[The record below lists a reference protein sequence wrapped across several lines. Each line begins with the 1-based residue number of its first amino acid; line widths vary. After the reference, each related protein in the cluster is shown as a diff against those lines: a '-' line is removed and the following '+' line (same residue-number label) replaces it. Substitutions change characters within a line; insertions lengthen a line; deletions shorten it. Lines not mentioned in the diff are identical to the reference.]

1 MTFHGENYLLFQV
14 QRGRFQQQNVVNVRP
29 GSTAFATNRVIEDRQ
44 SSSFRIILSEA
55 MLQNIQKCTIYE
67 TQRVTGDVNWNVTL
81 HELDKFIGLII
92 TRCVRAKGP
101 ALLWPVEYVL
111 GVPNVQ

>member
-1 MTFHGENYLLFQV
+1 
-14 QRGRFQQQNVVNVRP
+14 
-29 GSTAFATNRVIEDRQ
+29 
-44 SSSFRIILSEA
+44 LSEA

-92 TRCVRAKGP
+92 T
-101 ALLWPVEYVL
+101 WDVL
-111 GVPNVQ
+111 GQRDLPCSGLWNTS

>member
-1 MTFHGENYLLFQV
+1 MTFHGESYPFFQV
-14 QRGRFQQQNVVNVRP
+14 HRGCLQQNVVNVRP
-29 GSTAFATNRVIEDRQ
+29 GPTAFATNRVIEDRQ

-67 TQRVTGDVNWNVTL
+67 TQHVTGDVNWNVPL

-92 TRCVRAKGP
+92 TSS
-101 ALLWPVEYVL
+101 VL
-111 GVPNVQ
+111 GQRDLPCSSLWKTS